1 MEVSPKQVEAEK
13 NWERRE
19 AEGMEKLTTAQR
31 EIAEKKIEEAATK
44 VIAIISYPAKEDG
57 DVELRTDTATAA
69 YAGLKRAHATNAG
82 VWLIKHSTI
91 TKFHDMCRDKGIT
104 VNEEVGNAERP

>member
-1 MEVSPKQVEAEK
+1 MGPSAAFAAADMLYDLDLAG
-13 NWERRE
+13 RRNLVRN
-19 AEGMEKLTTAQR
+19 MFMNNL
-31 EIAEKKIEEAATK
+31 
-44 VIAIISYPAKEDG
+44 
-57 DVELRTDTATAA
+57 AA